1 VIVTEVASVEVHVSV
16 TDWPATMDCDDTLSE
31 TVGTGV
37 AVVAVVAVVTEEAL
51 LLPPLPHALK
61 KSATPAHAAT
71 SNIEDFRR
79 TNFCRTNFCRT
90 NFCRTNFCRT
100 NFCRTMGTA
109 S

>member
-16 TDWPATMDCDDTLSE
+16 TDWPATMDCDDTLNV
-31 TVGTGV
+31 TVGVLNRVCGTG
-37 AVVAVVAVVTEEAL
+37 AVL
-51 LLPPLPHALK
+51 LLLLPPPLPHALK

-79 TNFCRTNFCRT
+79 TNFCRT
-90 NFCRTNFCRT
+90 
-100 NFCRTMGTA
+100 MGTA